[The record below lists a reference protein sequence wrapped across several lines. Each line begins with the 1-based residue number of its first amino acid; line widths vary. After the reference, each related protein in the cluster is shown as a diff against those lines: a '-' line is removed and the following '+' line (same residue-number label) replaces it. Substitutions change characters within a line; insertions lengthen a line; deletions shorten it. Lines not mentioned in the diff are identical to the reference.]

1 MAKGAHEAHELRHH
15 DERAGRRLGHPEA
28 VQHLA
33 GPEPAIGT
41 DRLLGNIGEHGI
53 GAAKGDDRH
62 LAEEQGDVAEHI
74 AAAERDQEEGD
85 RSQPE
90 HQKDGGNLER
100 PSRGRSR
107 MGRCVLAE
115 RRIGIG
121 DLLVADLLVA
131 TTSKKDGQTSA
142 PTDEPDDPRDQ
153 DDQRKWRVEKEDR
166 DEGRRRDP
174 KQDVVVECAFA
185 DPNDRLQHDRQH
197 GRLEAEEHGLHHA
210 DVAEGRIDPTQ
221 NHEGDEAWKNEER
234 PGDESAPGLVQQPSN
249 VDCKLLQPPARAG
262 ACSSSARE
270 ETGCRRSSASARP
283 GFGASPRSAPPG
295 RQSSAP
301 RP

>member
-1 MAKGAHEAHELRHH
+1 MKPTNCVTMMSGPGVVSAM
-15 DERAGRRLGHPEA
+15 PEA

-33 GPEPAIGT
+33 RPEPAIGT
-41 DRLLGNIGEHGI
+41 DRLLGNIGKHGI

-62 LAEEQGDVAEHI
+62 LAEEQGYVAEHI

-90 HQKDGGNLER
+90 HQKDGSNLER

-107 MGRCVLAE
+107 MGGRVLAE

-131 TTSKKDGQTSA
+131 IAGKKGGQTSA

-166 DEGRRRDP
+166 DEGRRRDTP
-174 KQDVVVECAFA
+174 IKM
-185 DPNDRLQHDRQH
+185 
-197 GRLEAEEHGLHHA
+197 
-210 DVAEGRIDPTQ
+210 
-221 NHEGDEAWKNEER
+221 
-234 PGDESAPGLVQQPSN
+234 
-249 VDCKLLQPPARAG
+249 LLL
-262 ACSSSARE
+262 SARLP
-270 ETGCRRSSASARP
+270 TRTTASSTIASTAALRP
-283 GFGASPRSAPPG
+283 KNMACTTPTLPKA
-295 RQSSAP
+295 A
-301 RP
+301 